1 MESTKGMD
9 PRNLPGSLKAAILIQ
24 ALGKEASQRIIS
36 GLTDGERKIVHDHLN
51 QMGPVAPILVEN
63 IAKEFSEKLKQLRTK
78 QLPHNSQSGSVA
90 KSVEGLDN
98 PEEDSNLK
106 AILSLEPEQLFD
118 LIKDEHPQTIAI
130 VMVHMGTETASDVMS
145 RMPDELKTEVA
156 VRIANL
162 DRVSSGMVEEINCV
176 FEEILKTKG
185 TSVTRVT
192 GGAARL
198 AEILNQTDEYS
209 SEFIMNEIEGNNP
222 ELADKVKQMMFVF
235 EDLVLVD
242 DRGFQKLLRRIET
255 VELATALKAAS
266 DEIKDK
272 VFRNMSGRAGDMLRE
287 EMDNLGPVR
296 MTDVT
301 DAQQKITMIVQ
312 DMETKGEV
320 VIGGRRGEEFV
331 G

>member
-1 MESTKGMD
+1 MD

-24 ALGKEASQRIIS
+24 ALGREAAQKVIS
-36 GLTDGERKIVHDHLN
+36 GLTDEERKIVHDHLN
-51 QMGPVAPILVEN
+51 QMGPVAPVLAEN
-63 IAKEFSEKLKQLRTK
+63 VAKEFSEKLKQLRTK
-78 QLPHNSQSGSVA
+78 RLGHSSRPVPAG
-90 KSVEGLDN
+90 KSNDEPDRSA
-98 PEEDSNLK
+98 DSSNLK
-106 AILSLEPEQLFD
+106 AILSLEPEQLYE

-130 VMVHMGTETASDVMS
+130 VLVHLDTAAASDIMS
-145 RMPDELKTEVA
+145 QMPDEIKTDVA

-192 GGAARL
+192 GGVARL
-198 AEILNQTDEYS
+198 AEILNQTDEHSNQY
-209 SEFIMNEIEGNNP
+209 IMNEIEGNNP
-222 ELADKVKQMMFVF
+222 ELAEQVKQMMFVF

-242 DRGFQKLLRRIET
+242 DRGFQKMLRKIET

-287 EMDNLGPVR
+287 EMDDLGPVR
-296 MTDVT
+296 MKDVA
-301 DAQQKITMIVQ
+301 DAQQKITMIIQ
-312 DMETKGEV
+312 EMEAKGEV
-320 VIGGRRGEEFV
+320 IIGGRRGDEFV

>member
-1 MESTKGMD
+1 MD

-24 ALGKEASQRIIS
+24 ALGREAAQKVIS
-36 GLTDGERKIVHDHLN
+36 GLTDEERKIVHDHLN
-51 QMGPVAPILVEN
+51 QMGPVAPVLAEN
-63 IAKEFSEKLKQLRTK
+63 VAKEFSEKLKQLRTK
-78 QLPHNSQSGSVA
+78 RLGHSSRPGPA
-90 KSVEGLDN
+90 GKSNDEPDRSA
-98 PEEDSNLK
+98 DSSNLK
-106 AILSLEPEQLFD
+106 AILSLEPEQLYE

-130 VMVHMGTETASDVMS
+130 VLVHLDTAAASDIMS
-145 RMPDELKTEVA
+145 QMPDEIKTDVA

-192 GGAARL
+192 GGVARL
-198 AEILNQTDEYS
+198 AEILNQTDEHSNQY
-209 SEFIMNEIEGNNP
+209 IMNEIEGNNP
-222 ELADKVKQMMFVF
+222 ELAEQVKQMMFVF

-242 DRGFQKLLRRIET
+242 DRGFQKMLRKIET

-287 EMDNLGPVR
+287 EMDDLGPVR
-296 MTDVT
+296 MKDVA
-301 DAQQKITMIVQ
+301 DAQQKITMIIQ
-312 DMETKGEV
+312 EMEAKGEV
-320 VIGGRRGEEFV
+320 IIGGRRGDEFV

>member
-1 MESTKGMD
+1 MD

-24 ALGKEASQRIIS
+24 ALGREAAQKIIS

-51 QMGPVAPILVEN
+51 QMGPVAPVLAEN
-63 IAKEFSEKLKQLRTK
+63 VAKEFSEKLKQLRTK
-78 QLPHNSQSGSVA
+78 RLEHNSRSGPA
-90 KSVEGLDN
+90 GKSSDGPDRSA
-98 PEEDSNLK
+98 DSSNLK
-106 AILSLEPEQLFD
+106 AILSLEPEQLYE

-130 VMVHMGTETASDVMS
+130 VLVHLDTTAASDIMS
-145 RMPDELKTEVA
+145 QMPDEIKADVA

-192 GGAARL
+192 GGVARL
-198 AEILNQTDEYS
+198 AEILNQTDEHSNQY
-209 SEFIMNEIEGNNP
+209 IMNEIEGNNP
-222 ELADKVKQMMFVF
+222 DLAEQVKQMMFVF

-242 DRGFQKLLRRIET
+242 DRGFQKMLRRIET
-255 VELATALKAAS
+255 IELATALKAAS
-266 DEIKDK
+266 DEIKEK

-287 EMDNLGPVR
+287 EIDDLGPVR
-296 MTDVT
+296 MKDVA
-301 DAQQKITMIVQ
+301 DAQQKITMIIQ
-312 DMETKGEV
+312 EMEAKGEV
-320 VIGGRRGEEFV
+320 IIGGRRGDEFV

>member
-1 MESTKGMD
+1 MD

-24 ALGKEASQRIIS
+24 ALGREAAQKVIS
-36 GLTDGERKIVHDHLN
+36 GLTDEERKIVHDHLN
-51 QMGPVAPILVEN
+51 QMGPVAPVLAEN
-63 IAKEFSEKLKQLRTK
+63 VAKEFSEKLKQLRTK
-78 QLPHNSQSGSVA
+78 RLEHSSRPGPA
-90 KSVEGLDN
+90 GKSNDEPDRSA
-98 PEEDSNLK
+98 DSSNLK
-106 AILSLEPEQLFD
+106 AILSLEPEQLYE

-130 VMVHMGTETASDVMS
+130 VLVHLDTAAASDIMS
-145 RMPDELKTEVA
+145 QMPDEIKTDVA

-192 GGAARL
+192 GGVARL
-198 AEILNQTDEYS
+198 AEILNQTDEHSNQY
-209 SEFIMNEIEGNNP
+209 IMNEIEGNNP
-222 ELADKVKQMMFVF
+222 ELAEQVKQMMFVF

-242 DRGFQKLLRRIET
+242 DRGFQKMLRKIET

-287 EMDNLGPVR
+287 EMDDLGPVR
-296 MTDVT
+296 MKDVA
-301 DAQQKITMIVQ
+301 DAQQKITMIIQ
-312 DMETKGEV
+312 EMEAKGEV
-320 VIGGRRGEEFV
+320 IIGGRRGDEFV